1 MKHRILKCS
10 LSEFLELLRDEG
22 EAVYCMLRML
32 FTYASNAFVE
42 LPNSQILINNNNMHC
57 HIHYEEFW
65 KYPTFYQYLKPR
77 RSRENY
83 FYSSRMNS
91 DVSDFT
97 TIRCYKIMAGAKK
110 DHHLICDPKKEQR
123 FHFVEAYKF
132 HFNKTSKSTLR
143 QGLSI
148 LFQLNYNSN
157 LGNLVHR

>member
-1 MKHRILKCS
+1 MKYRILKCS

-65 KYPTFYQYLKPR
+65 KYPTFYKYLKPR

-83 FYSSRMNS
+83 FWPSRMNS
-91 DVSDFT
+91 NVSDYT
-97 TIRCYKIMAGAKK
+97 TKNCYKMMAEVQK
-110 DHHLICDPKKEQR
+110 DHHLIFDPKKEQR
-123 FHFVEAYKF
+123 IHLVDSYKF
-132 HFNKTSKSTLR
+132 QIIKPPH
-143 QGLSI
+143 
-148 LFQLNYNSN
+148 
-157 LGNLVHR
+157 